1 MEPQVVAFATMWNLL
16 IFVLQQTKT
25 EFQNLEI
32 ACEITSKSEKDK
44 LSRDMR
50 VLFICV
56 IKYLL
61 KWGFVDGSVLP
72 KQLHCF
78 HNWTQYTFF

>member
-1 MEPQVVAFATMWNLL
+1 MRLKISAYPFKAFYSISVYGATSGGLCHHVESFE
-16 IFVLQQTKT
+16 FVLQQTKT

-61 KWGFVDGSVLP
+61 K
-72 KQLHCF
+72 
-78 HNWTQYTFF
+78 